1 MADVLSFEDFVSEI
15 CDFWNLDSN
24 QFNPDRSL
32 EELGIDSLGK
42 LDLIVMLEDFA
53 GHEMPDELW
62 TETVTLAD
70 IYASYEVYAS
80 RDRLE
85 VAEARGELNRDKSLS
100 PVGDDLS

>member
-1 MADVLSFEDFVSEI
+1 VEPELAEILSFADFVSEI
-15 CDFWNLDSN
+15 CKYWDLDPG
-24 QFNPDRSL
+24 QLDADRSL
-32 EELGIDSLGK
+32 EDLGIDSLGK

-62 TETVTLAD
+62 TEAVTLAE

-85 VAEARGELNRDKSLS
+85 VTEALGN
-100 PVGDDLS
+100 